1 MRVKDVKLV
10 SCSVFPIPIATH
22 RGANM
27 VTLQLRQIR
36 VLAGQRVVLEDVDWQ
51 EFEAILE
58 ELGDRRNTRLAYS
71 KGTLEIMAPLPEHE
85 VSKEMIGDLVKILLE
100 ELDMDCECFGSTTF
114 KRQEIQQ
121 GIEPDNCFYIQHPE
135 RMRGKSRIDLSIDP
149 PPDLA
154 IEIDVTSKTQL
165 DAYQALGVPEL
176 WRYEAGSLRIDILQD
191 NQYVQSET
199 SPTFPNFSIIE
210 AVSRSVR
217 QSKSAGR
224 SAALKAFRKWV
235 REKIASLSDS

>member
-1 MRVKDVKLV
+1 
-10 SCSVFPIPIATH
+10 
-22 RGANM
+22 M

-36 VLAGQRVVLEDVDWQ
+36 VLPGQRVVLEEVSWS

-85 VSKEMIGDLVKILLE
+85 VSKEIIGDLVKILLE
-100 ELDMDCECFGSTTF
+100 ELDIDCECFGSTTF
-114 KRQEIQQ
+114 KRPEMRQ

-165 DAYQALGVPEL
+165 DAYQALGVSEL
-176 WRYEAGSLRIDILQD
+176 WRYEAGLLRIDRLQD
-191 NQYVQSET
+191 NQYVQSQT
-199 SPTFPNFSIIE
+199 SPTFPNFLIIE
-210 AVSRSVR
+210 AISRFIE
-217 QSKSAGR
+217 QSKSEGR
-224 SAALKAFRKWV
+224 GAALKAFRRWV
-235 REKIASLSDS
+235 REQIAALPDS